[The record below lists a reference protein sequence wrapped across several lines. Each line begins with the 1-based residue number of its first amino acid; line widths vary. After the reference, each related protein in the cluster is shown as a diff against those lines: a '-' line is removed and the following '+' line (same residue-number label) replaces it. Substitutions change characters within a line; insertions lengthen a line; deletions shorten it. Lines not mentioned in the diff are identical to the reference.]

1 MILNGLYLIWKN
13 IWASKRMHF
22 FTIVQIILVILLF
35 NIVLSITQNTR
46 VIFSHYESS
55 DFARAIY
62 TAQIPTIKARE
73 DSSVILNQV
82 PRLLGVNEDELGIM
96 ARAGLRTPEVSANVI
111 LYNDRL
117 LSSTFLPLAKGTW
130 LQPDISSEGP
140 IPAVISFDLAK
151 FYDIGDV
158 IPVEIGSFI
167 SSASQQV
174 EAEVM
179 GILGKNSNYL
189 SGSTWSTSM
198 SLESIY
204 RPAEKIMIIPLDRL
218 EFTELPLFYEMGF
231 FLFVDEERD
240 FTETYNAWS
249 ENLTDLATMTTLEE
263 MAQNHIEQIRYP
275 LTFYTSVLV
284 VLFFLALGGL
294 GGNNALMLLE
304 FRKEGSVYFIC
315 GCKWSWCVI
324 MLLVQ
329 NFLVLLISTVV
340 SFVILTNVPG
350 LFNKFMLF
358 DTSNY
363 LYSLLVI
370 LFIFVVTSSDPLF
383 SLAKE
388 SPISII
394 RRLD

>member
-1 MILNGLYLIWKN
+1 
-13 IWASKRMHF
+13 
-22 FTIVQIILVILLF
+22 
-35 NIVLSITQNTR
+35 
-46 VIFSHYESS
+46 
-55 DFARAIY
+55 
-62 TAQIPTIKARE
+62 
-73 DSSVILNQV
+73 
-82 PRLLGVNEDELGIM
+82 
-96 ARAGLRTPEVSANVI
+96 
-111 LYNDRL
+111 
-117 LSSTFLPLAKGTW
+117 
-130 LQPDISSEGP
+130 
-140 IPAVISFDLAK
+140 
-151 FYDIGDV
+151 
-158 IPVEIGSFI
+158 
-167 SSASQQV
+167 
-174 EAEVM
+174 
-179 GILGKNSNYL
+179 
-189 SGSTWSTSM
+189 
-198 SLESIY
+198 
-204 RPAEKIMIIPLDRL
+204 
-218 EFTELPLFYEMGF
+218 
-231 FLFVDEERD
+231 VDEERD

-350 LFNKFMLF
+350 LFNKLMLF